1 MDYLG
6 RLMARSRRPMTI
18 VASVFGGG
26 YLAVSYLRSKV
37 DEMQDSLTRTHACK
51 ENLRRRFEQNQ
62 EDCSF
67 TVEALIPTLGK
78 QVVELMNV
86 EQLAEVLSQTKKSRP
101 SVQASPEEDERARG
115 KKAGEG
121 ESDSREEHDRW
132 PLSLED
138 SMTSAELNPTAT
150 ISTQPVG
157 SLPDALAGLL
167 VRPDG
172 SVLQK
177 RSEIWREMMV
187 LSFSRLFTSLYGVS
201 LLALQTH
208 VQLGLLGR
216 DAYLSSILSAEKDA
230 AAAGAHPPD
239 EHALDTPTERRYL
252 TFSYWYLHHGWLV
265 LARRTRQAVV
275 EVLGPRSLKDSV
287 SGPEL
292 LELFGLVRQKVE
304 FEADGRQFNFT
315 PVLLPTSGSEE
326 LATLEQGGMG
336 GREECGV
343 DGRLRRLLDET
354 QDFLDC
360 PDFRVVLASAM
371 AGLPTLPHLSGPST
385 TNQMAATT
393 ARARLDGL
401 PPAALKTIFE
411 LEPAL
416 IHLFLVR
423 LANHTLHAKTKAI
436 VFQQIASQHQ
446 LTPILTSP
454 SYADPVRAL
463 QLAIAPD
470 PEQDAFLGRLLAKL
484 PNLTSLHLLCAANN
498 SQLTTIIAT
507 HAPSL
512 SRFAIQFPNNL
523 PATTT
528 PPPPPPS
535 NNNNNNNNGRQR
547 AQTTSASFG
556 DSDSEAEHLQ
566 HKTTHR
572 PIRWDAHAIDLLPPT
587 ITHLSI
593 DSLSVIGARNLANA
607 FHAHTWPTLTH
618 LTLAKSLFIDDDLMA
633 AVAIGSK
640 KIRHISIQAMSGTK
654 LTERGIELLFSGLD
668 GLEEIELV
676 DVEGRFSKLGWL
688 KLDDLPPSLKSIKFG
703 YHETGSYHSWTLDHL
718 QNILSLLALYP
729 HKLEHFSVTRFVP
742 LPAMLPGKH
751 ASFPELACN
760 NRTTPQRISK
770 EQILSIVAQGNSL
783 KELNL
788 DWWLISVE
796 GLEVIVKGLPNL
808 RKLTALVDAPF
819 HRIITSTV
827 FVHSKIQ
834 TLIVSIPPEHTP
846 LVQELS
852 QVPMSPTIASGGG
865 SPIAT
870 QQSPSCTVGSPG
882 GIWGSQSS
890 VSPIP
895 TRDLKKFIKRAGH
908 LKEIIWTGR
917 GGLGGWKFVR
927 NGPSALNVRVQF
939 VPVAARLPPEALAY
953 QHAPPP
959 SGSSHHRAGSSPR
972 QSFPPRNG
980 GPPGTNIPGTPV
992 AFHPFSP
999 ADPAS
1004 LDPAPHHLPLIPDH
1018 FCPQKLLINQ
1028 ALDSSRTRPSELDI
1042 NPAQQPPHLARSEPP
1057 SSMAA
1062 DKERAPAGSDA
1073 DPAAAKLLPLST

>member
-512 SRFAIQFPNNL
+512 SRF
-523 PATTT
+523 
-528 PPPPPPS
+528 
-535 NNNNNNNNGRQR
+535 
-547 AQTTSASFG
+547 TTSASFG

>member
-371 AGLPTLPHLSGPST
+371 AGLVGLCHSNLLG
-385 TNQMAATT
+385 
-393 ARARLDGL
+393 DGR
-401 PPAALKTIFE
+401 T
-411 LEPAL
+411 
-416 IHLFLVR
+416 
-423 LANHTLHAKTKAI
+423 
-436 VFQQIASQHQ
+436 
-446 LTPILTSP
+446 
-454 SYADPVRAL
+454 
-463 QLAIAPD
+463 
-470 PEQDAFLGRLLAKL
+470 
-484 PNLTSLHLLCAANN
+484 
-498 SQLTTIIAT
+498 
-507 HAPSL
+507 
-512 SRFAIQFPNNL
+512 RFV
-523 PATTT
+523 
-528 PPPPPPS
+528 
-535 NNNNNNNNGRQR
+535 
-547 AQTTSASFG
+547 
-556 DSDSEAEHLQ
+556 
-566 HKTTHR
+566 
-572 PIRWDAHAIDLLPPT
+572 DLLP
-587 ITHLSI
+587 LVSRE
-593 DSLSVIGARNLANA
+593 SLEILRATPNQYIQTVGETAELKEFSSVIY
-607 FHAHTWPTLTH
+607 TT
-618 LTLAKSLFIDDDLMA
+618 
-633 AVAIGSK
+633 
-640 KIRHISIQAMSGTK
+640 
-654 LTERGIELLFSGLD
+654 
-668 GLEEIELV
+668 
-676 DVEGRFSKLGWL
+676 
-688 KLDDLPPSLKSIKFG
+688 FG
-703 YHETGSYHSWTLDHL
+703 
-718 QNILSLLALYP
+718 
-729 HKLEHFSVTRFVP
+729 
-742 LPAMLPGKH
+742 
-751 ASFPELACN
+751 
-760 NRTTPQRISK
+760 
-770 EQILSIVAQGNSL
+770 
-783 KELNL
+783 
-788 DWWLISVE
+788 
-796 GLEVIVKGLPNL
+796 
-808 RKLTALVDAPF
+808 
-819 HRIITSTV
+819 
-827 FVHSKIQ
+827 
-834 TLIVSIPPEHTP
+834 
-846 LVQELS
+846 
-852 QVPMSPTIASGGG
+852 
-865 SPIAT
+865 
-870 QQSPSCTVGSPG
+870 
-882 GIWGSQSS
+882 
-890 VSPIP
+890 
-895 TRDLKKFIKRAGH
+895 
-908 LKEIIWTGR
+908 
-917 GGLGGWKFVR
+917 
-927 NGPSALNVRVQF
+927 
-939 VPVAARLPPEALAY
+939 
-953 QHAPPP
+953 
-959 SGSSHHRAGSSPR
+959 
-972 QSFPPRNG
+972 
-980 GPPGTNIPGTPV
+980 
-992 AFHPFSP
+992 
-999 ADPAS
+999 
-1004 LDPAPHHLPLIPDH
+1004 
-1018 FCPQKLLINQ
+1018 
-1028 ALDSSRTRPSELDI
+1028 
-1042 NPAQQPPHLARSEPP
+1042 
-1057 SSMAA
+1057 
-1062 DKERAPAGSDA
+1062 
-1073 DPAAAKLLPLST
+1073 